1 MAPKAQETFKRR
13 IVEFWSEDSYC
24 TAWLY
29 LPAQQGDT
37 PLPTVVMGHGLGA
50 TREMGLAPYAERFV
64 GAGLA
69 VLVFTYRHLGD
80 SGGEPRQLLS
90 MARQLADWDA
100 ALEYAADLPE
110 IDRHRMA
117 VWGSSLGGGHVLRV
131 AARHPELRAA
141 VAQCPFTDGLASAAA
156 LGIRES
162 LALSRFVVR
171 DMVAAARRAQPVTV
185 PIASPT
191 GQLGLMNAP
200 DALPGM
206 LALVPDDH
214 QWFNQA
220 AARSVT
226 SLIRYR
232 PGRSAKRIVAP
243 VLICISTTDSVAP
256 PARTER
262 YARQAPR
269 GDVRLYDAGHFDFYL
284 GEPFEQLAAD
294 QTEFL
299 VNHLHAAPPLTA
311 APAPAAT
318 RR

>member
-1 MAPKAQETFKRR
+1 
-13 IVEFWSEDSYC
+13 
-24 TAWLY
+24 
-29 LPAQQGDT
+29 
-37 PLPTVVMGHGLGA
+37 
-50 TREMGLAPYAERFV
+50 
-64 GAGLA
+64 
-69 VLVFTYRHLGD
+69 
-80 SGGEPRQLLS
+80 
-90 MARQLADWDA
+90 
-100 ALEYAADLPE
+100 
-110 IDRHRMA
+110 MA

-131 AARHPELRAA
+131 AARRELRAA

-171 DMVAAARRAQPVTV
+171 DLVAAARRTQPVTV

-232 PGRSAKRIVAP
+232 PGRAAKRIVAP

-299 VNHLHAAPPLTA
+299 VNHLHVVPALRV
-311 APAPAAT
+311 APAPTAQ